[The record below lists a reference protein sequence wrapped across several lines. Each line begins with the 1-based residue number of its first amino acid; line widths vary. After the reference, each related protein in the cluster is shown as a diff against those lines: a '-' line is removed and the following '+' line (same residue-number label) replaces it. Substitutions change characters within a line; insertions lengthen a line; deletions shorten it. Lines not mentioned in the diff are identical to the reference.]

1 MRKKIKSMGKK
12 NMKNL
17 LKNRKMMGLKRVMDS
32 NNWKSI
38 KKISNKINNKS
49 NYTQRNKRNR
59 LKQRK
64 KNQNKNLTKK
74 KQIKNKR
81 LRNNN

>member
-1 MRKKIKSMGKK
+1 MK
-12 NMKNL
+12 NMQNL
-17 LKNRKMMGLKRVMDS
+17 SKNRKMMGSKRVMDI

-49 NYTQRNKRNR
+49 NYTQNNKRNR
-59 LKQRK
+59 RKRRK

-74 KQIKNKR
+74 RQIKNKR
-81 LRNNN
+81 LRNSNQL